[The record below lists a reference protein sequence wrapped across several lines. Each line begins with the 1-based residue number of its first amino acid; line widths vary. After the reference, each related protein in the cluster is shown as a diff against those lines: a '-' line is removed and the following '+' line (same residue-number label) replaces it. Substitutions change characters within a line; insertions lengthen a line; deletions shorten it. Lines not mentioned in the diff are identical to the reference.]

1 MTIKRRSFLAMLG
14 LAPVAIAT
22 KAELIT
28 PANPEIVEA
37 AAEGVVMANVRV
49 PVKIGLTQEQADF
62 CSEIGMDV
70 HEYAKN
76 LHELKQLNL
85 IEGEVNTTVLY
96 EENKHDHIPS

>member
-1 MTIKRRSFLAMLG
+1 MSIKRRSFLAMLG
-14 LAPVAIAT
+14 FAPVAIAT
-22 KAELIT
+22 KAEPIT

-37 AAEGVVMANVRV
+37 AAEGVVMASVRV

-76 LHELKQLNL
+76 LHELKKLGF